1 MHVSKAIP
9 QKDQTGCKTTLSYF
23 SHNYT
28 KVKILSISYITL
40 GLYVSLHWNSWVT
53 MRTT

>member
-1 MHVSKAIP
+1 MHVPKAIP
-9 QKDQTGCKTTLSYF
+9 QKDQTGCKTSLYF

-40 GLYVSLHWNSWVT
+40 GL
-53 MRTT
+53 

>member
-9 QKDQTGCKTTLSYF
+9 QKDQTGCKTTLLYF

-40 GLYVSLHWNSWVT
+40 GLYVSLH
-53 MRTT
+53 